1 MGPLGGPRADRSQ
14 ETILNGATGIV
25 AFMVT
30 LLVMVL
36 FHEFGHFITARKF
49 GIKVEE
55 FFIGFGPRLISWW
68 RGETEYGVKAILLGG
83 YVRIAGMNPMQ
94 VIPPEELPR
103 TFGAKPAWQR
113 AIVLFAGSMTHFI
126 LAILLFSTLYW
137 VIGVHDYSR
146 PLTRVEDV
154 TAKVGD
160 AEGPARVAGI
170 KPGDVIV
177 SISGKPIRSWDDL
190 RDQVRPN
197 AGKELI
203 FEVERDGRRL
213 QLPVT
218 PVAAKVP
225 VEANSDKTETVG
237 QVGVAPSFR
246 LIKESP
252 PQALWHGIR
261 TTGES
266 IVLSV
271 VGAGRIFSPE
281 GISAVFQELGGEGE
295 RDLTEDQPIGLIGGA
310 RLAGQATS
318 AGDMQSLIMFLGIFI
333 VFVGVINLAPLPP
346 LDGGHLLVLAIEK
359 ISRRVVDPR
368 RLIPVAGLV
377 LGFLL
382 ILTVALFYLDLARP
396 LTDPFQ

>member
-1 MGPLGGPRADRSQ
+1 MG
-14 ETILNGATGIV
+14 IGA
-25 AFMVT
+25 FLVT

-36 FHEFGHFITARKF
+36 FHEFGHFISARKF

-55 FFIGFGPRLISWW
+55 FFIGFGPRLVSWW

-83 YVRIAGMNPMQ
+83 YVRIAGMNPAQ
-94 VIPPEELPR
+94 AIPPSEVPR

-113 AIVLFAGSMTHFI
+113 AVVLLAGSLTHFI
-126 LAILLFSTLYW
+126 LATVVFSLLYGL
-137 VIGVHDYSR
+137 IGVHDFSR
-146 PLTRVEDV
+146 PLTRVEEV

-160 AEGPARVAGI
+160 ATGPARAAGI
-170 KPGDVIV
+170 KPGDVII
-177 SISGKPIRSWDDL
+177 SISGKRIQSWDDL

-218 PVAAKVP
+218 PVAAEVP
-225 VEANSDKTETVG
+225 VGPNSDKTEMVG
-237 QVGVAPSFR
+237 QVGVAPSFP
-246 LIKESP
+246 LIKDSP
-252 PQALWHGIR
+252 PEAVWHGIR

-266 IVLSV
+266 IVASV
-271 VGAGRIFSPE
+271 IGAGRIFSPE
-281 GISAVFQELGGEGE
+281 GLNAVFQELGGEGE
-295 RDLTEDQPIGLIGGA
+295 RDLTEDQPVGLIGGA

-318 AGDMQSLIMFLGIFI
+318 AGDIESLIMFLGIFI
-333 VFVGVINLAPLPP
+333 VFVGVLNLAPLPP

-368 RLIPVAGLV
+368 KLIPVAGLV
-377 LGFLL
+377 LSFLL

-396 LTDPFQ
+396 LADPFQ